1 MPPVLSTHYIVW
13 SIKQE
18 SQLSQSMCKRTF
30 MEAEQLFSATPIS
43 SQQGGNRITPNYFIS
58 PLSESISTSWLIIWE
73 GLKKIH
79 SQYKNWVV
87 LYYQHK
93 VVINHL
99 HPERN
104 LMKFF
109 IVFLWG
115 KVKMYVSKPI
125 ITSKCS
131 AYQHMLFQ
139 LRPNIKL
146 YLWPV
151 VANLLTFTQNNV
163 WLPYTPAYTKYSF
176 KCLKNL
182 NSMIQILLL

>member
-73 GLKKIH
+73 ALKKIH

-93 VVINHL
+93 IVINHL

-115 KVKMYVSKPI
+115 KVKICVQAHHHLKMLSLPAHVI
-125 ITSKCS
+125 S
-131 AYQHMLFQ
+131 A
-139 LRPNIKL
+139 K
-146 YLWPV
+146 
-151 VANLLTFTQNNV
+151 A
-163 WLPYTPAYTKYSF
+163 
-176 KCLKNL
+176 
-182 NSMIQILLL
+182 